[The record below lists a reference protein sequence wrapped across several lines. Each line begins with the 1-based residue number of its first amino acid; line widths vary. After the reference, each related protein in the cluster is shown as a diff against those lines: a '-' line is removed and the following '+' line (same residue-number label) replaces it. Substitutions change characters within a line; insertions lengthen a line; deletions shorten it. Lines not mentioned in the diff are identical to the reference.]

1 MTLDEAIRH
10 CLEQAEENEKR
21 ADKCLFLY
29 GEVNEIVETCR
40 ECAADHKQLSEWL
53 RDLKE
58 AKRLLQAAEKTIDDY
73 CRGYC
78 ECCKNRDFEL
88 AKCGLVNGC
97 RDKDNWEWILSYR
110 VKELFKED

>member
-1 MTLDEAIRH
+1 MTIDEAIKH
-10 CLEQAEENEKR
+10 CLKVAEENEDLSSKFDEWDDWEK
-21 ADKCLFLY
+21 ADAD
-29 GEVNEIVETCR
+29 NCR
-40 ECAADHKQLSEWL
+40 SCAADHRQLAEWL

-78 ECCKNRDFEL
+78 ECCKNRDFAL
-88 AKCGLVNGC
+88 ARCGLVNGC

-110 VKELFKED
+110 VKELFKEG

>member
-1 MTLDEAIRH
+1 MPNDIANNMVDTIHR
-10 CLEQAEENEKR
+10 LEEDNASMMKSLTDLQLAYNEQM
-21 ADKCLFLY
+21 L
-29 GEVNEIVETCR
+29 
-40 ECAADHKQLSEWL
+40 
-53 RDLKE
+53 DLKE

-88 AKCGLVNGC
+88 ARCGLVNGC

-110 VKELFKED
+110 VKALLKEG

>member
-1 MTLDEAIRH
+1 MPNDIANNMVDTIHR
-10 CLEQAEENEKR
+10 LEEDNASMMKSLTDLQLAYNEQM
-21 ADKCLFLY
+21 L
-29 GEVNEIVETCR
+29 
-40 ECAADHKQLSEWL
+40 
-53 RDLKE
+53 DLKE

-88 AKCGLVNGC
+88 ARCGLVNGC

-110 VKELFKED
+110 VKELFKEE

>member
-1 MTLDEAIRH
+1 MPNDIANNMVDTIHR
-10 CLEQAEENEKR
+10 LEEDNASMMKSLTDLQLAYNEQM
-21 ADKCLFLY
+21 L
-29 GEVNEIVETCR
+29 
-40 ECAADHKQLSEWL
+40 
-53 RDLKE
+53 DLKE